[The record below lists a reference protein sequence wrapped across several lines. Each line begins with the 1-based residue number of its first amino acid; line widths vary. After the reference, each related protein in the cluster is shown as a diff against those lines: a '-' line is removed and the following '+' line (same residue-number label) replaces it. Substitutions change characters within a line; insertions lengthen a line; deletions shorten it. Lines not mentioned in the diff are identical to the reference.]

1 MPGAVGD
8 GRGQPPTTPSEGS
21 QVAEQVRGSCQS
33 ECFERAIIFTLAIFI
48 AFIAAAA
55 IAITIYVEAVRKQLA
70 IVTACT
76 VIFQKIVWLLLH

>member
-8 GRGQPPTTPSEGS
+8 GGGQPPTTPSEGS

-33 ECFERAIIFTLAIFI
+33 ECFERAIIFMLAIFI

-55 IAITIYVEAVRKQLA
+55 IAILIYVEAVRKQLA
-70 IVTACT
+70 IA
-76 VIFQKIVWLLLH
+76 IAIAKICVAVVALKFW

>member
-33 ECFERAIIFTLAIFI
+33 ECFERAIIFMLAIFI

-55 IAITIYVEAVRKQLA
+55 IAILIYVEAVRKQLA
-70 IVTACT
+70 IA
-76 VIFQKIVWLLLH
+76 IAIAKICVAVVALKFW